1 MNWDLISNIILV
13 AAIAVA
19 ALFVGLALYQWIKCK
34 SFTKID
40 PELHCA
46 LIPITLMVITY
57 LIFNYVFIWN
67 TRPDGSGEPSFPST
81 HVMFVATVFALAAI
95 ILPKYIKSKATRIT
109 LDTIMLALVIL
120 VSVARILA
128 VKHWRS
134 DVIAALIFAT
144 LFTALYY
151 LLITKVI
158 PSYQTKHKET
168 HHA

>member
-1 MNWDLISNIILV
+1 MNWDLISDVIL
-13 AAIAVA
+13 ASAIAVA
-19 ALFVGLALYQWIKCK
+19 ALFVGLALCQWVKRK

-81 HVMFVATVFALAAI
+81 HVMFVATVFTLTAI
-95 ILPKYIKSKATRIT
+95 ILPKYIQSKAARIT
-109 LDTIMLALVIL
+109 LDTIMLALIVL
-120 VSVARILA
+120 VSVGRILA

-134 DVIAALIFAT
+134 DVIAALIFTA
-144 LFTALYY
+144 LFTILYY
-151 LLITKVI
+151 FLIAKVI
-158 PSYQTKHKET
+158 PSYQTKHKESK
-168 HHA
+168 HA